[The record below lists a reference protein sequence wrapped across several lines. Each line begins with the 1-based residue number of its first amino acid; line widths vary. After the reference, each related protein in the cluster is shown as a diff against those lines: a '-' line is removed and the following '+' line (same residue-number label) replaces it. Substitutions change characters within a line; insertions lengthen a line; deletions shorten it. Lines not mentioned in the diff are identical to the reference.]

1 MTNKDEVS
9 GGPGSSSQDAHP
21 ARKDFSNDAT
31 GVDSVSGLQQ
41 HGVFAKPV
49 ESRRFSGSNPESEA
63 FRVASE
69 QGKPVSVLDEPT
81 PNVVAG
87 QNGAVDKRDD
97 EADLA
102 ALSGFDSGKS
112 GFDGANAAESR
123 HAANRNAEDSKSVPG
138 SSGANRSGPNRSG
151 PNGAAKNSNPQ
162 NRKHHG
168 SIPPASAG
176 SATKYAALDLGTN
189 NCRLLIAEPRDQ
201 GFRIVDSFSRIVRL
215 GEGISAN
222 NRLGDEAADR
232 AISALRVCWNK
243 LKYHK
248 VEKVRLIATEA
259 CRSAEN
265 GDAFLQRVT
274 REIGLELEIIDRET
288 EARLAV
294 TGCSSL
300 VEPRSDGVVLFDIG
314 GGSSEIVWMDR
325 RGRRKRNRLGGTL
338 RAWDSLPVGVV
349 TLSERFDGKNVTR
362 ESFEAMVNE
371 VQRLLAVFPK
381 RRELQQALSRGRH
394 HLLGTSGTVTTL
406 AGVHLGLRRYDR
418 RRVDGMW
425 MSNNDAVAMIEKLLA
440 LSYEQRVGHP
450 CIGQDRADL
459 VLPGCAIFEAIRRE
473 FSCDQLRVADR
484 GLREGILVELMSKDG
499 HGLSRRGNRS
509 TPWRRKRPRSK
520 SKRNVNGD
528 QTTDGTSNEQ

>member
-1 MTNKDEVS
+1 MTNKDGVS
-9 GGPGSSSQDAHP
+9 GNPGSSSLDANY
-21 ARKDFSNDAT
+21 ARKDMSDDAT
-31 GVDSVSGLQQ
+31 SVDPMSVLQQ
-41 HGVFAKPV
+41 HGVSAKPV
-49 ESRRFSGSNPESEA
+49 DGRGSSETQTGSA
-63 FRVASE
+63 TIGVASE
-69 QGKPVSVLDEPT
+69 QAVPALVLDEPT
-81 PNVVAG
+81 SDAG
-87 QNGAVDKRDD
+87 NAENDALHQVEDGADI
-97 EADLA
+97 AASSQGNA
-102 ALSGFDSGKS
+102 ALNGTTSQIPAR
-112 GFDGANAAESR
+112 ANRAESVAQKR
-123 HAANRNAEDSKSVPG
+123 HGGGQHRRNHG
-138 SSGANRSGPNRSG
+138 T
-151 PNGAAKNSNPQ
+151 AKTTGG
-162 NRKHHG
+162 K
-168 SIPPASAG
+168 A
-176 SATKYAALDLGTN
+176 ATKYAALDLGTN
-189 NCRLLIAEPRDQ
+189 NCRLLIAEPKDQ
-201 GFRIVDSFSRIVRL
+201 GFRIIDSFSRIVRL
-215 GEGISAN
+215 GEGVSAN
-222 NRLGDEAADR
+222 NRLGDEASDR

-265 GDAFLQRVT
+265 GAEFLERVA

-349 TLSERFDGKNVTR
+349 TLSERHNGKNVTR
-362 ESFEAMVNE
+362 DSFEVMVNE
-371 VQRLLAVFPK
+371 VQDMLAAFPK

-425 MSNNDAVAMIEKLLA
+425 MSNHDAASMIEKLLA
-440 LSYEQRVGHP
+440 LSYEQRIGHP
-450 CIGQDRADL
+450 CIGLDRADL

-484 GLREGILVELMSKDG
+484 GLREGILVELMNKDG
-499 HGLSRRGNRS
+499 HGLTRRGNRS
-509 TPWRRKRPRSK
+509 TPWRRKRPKSK
-520 SKRNVNGD
+520 SKRNVREHENM
-528 QTTDGTSNEQ
+528 DGTTNEQ

>member
-1 MTNKDEVS
+1 GQAEADQT
-9 GGPGSSSQDAHP
+9 DAAKRHI
-21 ARKDFSNDAT
+21 T
-31 GVDSVSGLQQ
+31 GQ
-41 HGVFAKPV
+41 HRRNHGTAKP
-49 ESRRFSGSNPESEA
+49 SG
-63 FRVASE
+63 
-69 QGKPVSVLDEPT
+69 GKPV
-81 PNVVAG
+81 
-87 QNGAVDKRDD
+87 
-97 EADLA
+97 
-102 ALSGFDSGKS
+102 
-112 GFDGANAAESR
+112 
-123 HAANRNAEDSKSVPG
+123 
-138 SSGANRSGPNRSG
+138 
-151 PNGAAKNSNPQ
+151 
-162 NRKHHG
+162 
-168 SIPPASAG
+168 
-176 SATKYAALDLGTN
+176 TKYAALDLGTN

-201 GFRIVDSFSRIVRL
+201 GFRIIDSFSRIVRL
-215 GEGISAN
+215 GEGVSAN
-222 NRLGDEAADR
+222 NRLSDEASDR

-265 GDAFLQRVT
+265 GAEFLQRVA

-294 TGCSSL
+294 AGCSSL

-349 TLSERFDGKNVTR
+349 TLSERYDGKHVTR
-362 ESFEAMVNE
+362 ESFEMMVNE
-371 VQRLLAVFPK
+371 VQGMLAAFPK

-425 MSNNDAVAMIEKLLA
+425 MSNNDAASMVEQLLA
-440 LSYEQRVGHP
+440 LTYEQRIGHP
-450 CIGQDRADL
+450 CIGLDRADL

-473 FSCDQLRVADR
+473 FTCDQLRVADR
-484 GLREGILVELMSKDG
+484 GLREGILVELMNKDG
-499 HGLSRRGNRS
+499 HGLARRGNRS
-509 TPWRRKRPRSK
+509 TPWRRKRPK
-520 SKRNVNGD
+520 SKDKRTAHGNEI
-528 QTTDGTSNEQ
+528 TDGNTDE

>member
-1 MTNKDEVS
+1 MTNKDEVP
-9 GGPGSSSQDAHP
+9 GNPGSSSQDATN
-21 ARKDFSNDAT
+21 ARKDISVDAT
-31 GVDSVSGLQQ
+31 GVGFVSVLQQ
-41 HGVFAKPV
+41 HGVSAKPIDGR
-49 ESRRFSGSNPESEA
+49 ESSIADAGFKAIG
-63 FRVASE
+63 VASE
-69 QGKPVSVLDEPT
+69 QGKPALMLDEPT
-81 PNVVAG
+81 LNAG
-87 QNGAVDKRDD
+87 KAVTDVRHQADKGVDDSASSPKHLASKGHVSDNPVQAELDQNIAAKRHDT
-97 EADLA
+97 
-102 ALSGFDSGKS
+102 GQHR
-112 GFDGANAAESR
+112 R
-123 HAANRNAEDSKSVPG
+123 HH
-138 SSGANRSGPNRSG
+138 
-151 PNGAAKNSNPQ
+151 GAAKPSVGKP
-162 NRKHHG
+162 
-168 SIPPASAG
+168 
-176 SATKYAALDLGTN
+176 ATKYAALDLGTN

-215 GEGISAN
+215 GEGVSAN
-222 NRLGDEAADR
+222 NRLSDEASDR

-265 GDAFLQRVT
+265 GAEFLQRVA

-294 TGCSSL
+294 AGCSSL

-349 TLSERFDGKNVTR
+349 TLSERYDGKHVTR
-362 ESFEAMVNE
+362 ESFEMMVNE
-371 VQRLLAVFPK
+371 VRGMLAAFPK

-425 MSNNDAVAMIEKLLA
+425 MSNNDAASMVEQLLA
-440 LSYEQRVGHP
+440 LTYEQRIGHP
-450 CIGQDRADL
+450 CIGLDRADL

-473 FSCDQLRVADR
+473 FTCDQLRVADR
-484 GLREGILVELMSKDG
+484 GLREGILVELMNKDG
-499 HGLSRRGNRS
+499 HGLARRSNRS
-509 TPWRRKRPRSK
+509 TPWRRKRPK
-520 SKRNVNGD
+520 SKDKRTAHGNEI
-528 QTTDGTSNEQ
+528 TDGNTDE

>member
-1 MTNKDEVS
+1 VTNKDELS
-9 GGPGSSSQDAHP
+9 GGPGSSSQNAQH
-21 ARKDFSNDAT
+21 ARKDFESDAT

-41 HGVFAKPV
+41 HGDFAKPV
-49 ESRRFSGSNPESEA
+49 ESREFSGSDQESEA
-63 FRVASE
+63 FRVASK
-69 QGKPVSVLDEPT
+69 QDMPVSVLDDPT
-81 PNVVAG
+81 PNAVAAR
-87 QNGAVDKRDD
+87 NGAAGIQDD
-97 EADLA
+97 AAGLA
-102 ALSGFDSGKS
+102 ASSGTGAEIGGFDAADARPYGSG
-112 GFDGANAAESR
+112 
-123 HAANRNAEDSKSVPG
+123 ANRNAERNPSSSDHVPSSSARQNSGSKG
-138 SSGANRSGPNRSG
+138 TAQRT
-151 PNGAAKNSNPQ
+151 NGQYQ
-162 NRKHHG
+162 NRHG
-168 SIPPASAG
+168 TRSSASG
-176 SATKYAALDLGTN
+176 DTATKYAALDLGTN
-189 NCRLLIAEPRDQ
+189 NCRLLIAEPRDH

-274 REIGLELEIIDRET
+274 QEIGLELEIIDRET

-349 TLSERFDGKNVTR
+349 TLSERFNGKNVTR

-371 VQRLLAVFPK
+371 VQGLLAAFPK

-425 MSNNDAVAMIEKLLA
+425 MSNTDAVAMIEKLLA
-440 LSYEQRVGHP
+440 LTYEQRVGHP

-473 FSCDQLRVADR
+473 FSCDQLRIADR

-509 TPWRRKRPRSK
+509 TPWRRKRPK
-520 SKRNVNGD
+520 SKARRNANGN
-528 QTTDGTSNEQ
+528 QGTGGTGNEQ